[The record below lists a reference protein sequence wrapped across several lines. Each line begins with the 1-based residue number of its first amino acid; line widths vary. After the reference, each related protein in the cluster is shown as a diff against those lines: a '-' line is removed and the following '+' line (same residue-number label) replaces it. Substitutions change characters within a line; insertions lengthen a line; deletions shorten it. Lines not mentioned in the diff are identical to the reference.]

1 MIHNFEDFTTWM
13 YVLVDDVWQQIAQQF
28 KRPGPKPTTCSDS
41 ELITMALVGACRGWE
56 AETELLSEWASYPH
70 LFPKLPERSRF
81 NRRRRQ
87 LMGAINLIRQIQL
100 RLLDVA
106 QDAHCVID
114 SLPVSVVEFHWVPQ
128 ASREWAA
135 HGADYGHC
143 AAKKQLFFGYRL
155 HLLLT
160 IGGVIVDFTLTSA
173 TADERD
179 AAREMLEHRHGLTVL
194 GDKGYV
200 SQPLAEELQQKNQ
213 IRLLALRRK
222 NQRQQWPAPLRR
234 LVGRYRQMIET
245 INSQLDGQ
253 FGIEQ
258 THAHS
263 FWGLCARLHT
273 KLAAHTLSIVLNR
286 QLGVENWLQIKRLA
300 FPLAARS
307 N

>member
-13 YVLVDDVWQQIAQQF
+13 YVLVDDVWQQIAHQF

-41 ELITMALVGACRGWE
+41 ELITLALVGACRGWE

-70 LFPKLPERSRF
+70 LFPRLPERSRF

-87 LMGAINLIRQIQL
+87 LMGAINLIREVHL

-106 QDAHCVID
+106 QDAQCVID
-114 SLPVSVVEFHWVPQ
+114 SLPVSVVKFHWVPQ

-135 HGADYGHC
+135 YRATHGYC
-143 AAKKQLFFGYRL
+143 AAKKEPFFGYRL

-160 IGGVIVDFTLTSA
+160 LGGVIVDFTLTSA
-173 TADERD
+173 NADERD
-179 AAREMLEHRHGLTVL
+179 AAREMLEHRSGLLVL

-200 SQPLAEELQQKNQ
+200 NQGLAEELEQKKQ
-213 IRLLALRRK
+213 IRLLSLKRK
-222 NQRQQWPAPLRR
+222 NQHQQLSPTLRR
-234 LVGRYRQMIET
+234 LVGRFRQMIET
-245 INSQLDGQ
+245 VNSQLDAQ

-258 THAHS
+258 THAHH

-286 QLGVENWLQIKRLA
+286 LLGVENWLQIKQLA
-300 FPLAARS
+300 FPSAPKS